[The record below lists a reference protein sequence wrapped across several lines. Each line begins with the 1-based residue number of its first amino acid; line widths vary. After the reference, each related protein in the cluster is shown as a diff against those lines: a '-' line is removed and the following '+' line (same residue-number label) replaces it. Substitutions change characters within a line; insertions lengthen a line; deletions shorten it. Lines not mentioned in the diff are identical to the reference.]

1 MKHKPKGSNQE
12 KKFKET
18 KGRYLVAV
26 PLIPLKQ
33 KNKKEKKR
41 NILTLVVRVFLFFF
55 FISLVSSSFLGSSH
69 FWISSTNPSR
79 PFKKKKM
86 ELKQKE

>member
-12 KKFKET
+12 KNFKET

-41 NILTLVVRVFLFFF
+41 NILTLVVRVFLLFFLF
-55 FISLVSSSFLGSSH
+55 R
-69 FWISSTNPSR
+69 WSR
-79 PFKKKKM
+79 PRFWVPRIFGSHPPTLPVLSKKRKWN
-86 ELKQKE
+86 